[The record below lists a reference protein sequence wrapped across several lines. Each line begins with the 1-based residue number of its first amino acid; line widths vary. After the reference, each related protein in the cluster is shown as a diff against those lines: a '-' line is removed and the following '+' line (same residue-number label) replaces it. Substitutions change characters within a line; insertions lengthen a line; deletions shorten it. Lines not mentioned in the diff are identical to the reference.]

1 MKNYK
6 LSLIL
11 FLVAIILCL
20 AGCKQAADT
29 LSDTPSSN
37 DLSSVP
43 IVIVDDEAE
52 ADGTTQS
59 ETDELLDKWESTT
72 PSIKIELDESYD
84 DSENSSEEQKP
95 EGSSDAASS
104 EKETPSQNN
113 SSDQS
118 SSDTPSG
125 EDTDSSTPDE
135 QDDGYFDVA
144 VQSIYYLTKNVYLKR
159 KAG

>member
-1 MKNYK
+1 MKKMKNIKNKK
-6 LSLIL
+6 LSL
-11 FLVAIILCL
+11 FFFFVAIILCFV
-20 AGCKQAADT
+20 GCKETGDA
-29 LSDTPSSN
+29 LSDNTSST

-59 ETDELLDKWESTT
+59 ETDELLDKWENST

-84 DSENSSEEQKP
+84 DSANSSEEQKP
-95 EGSSDAASS
+95 DSSSDMASS

-125 EDTDSSTPDE
+125 EDTDGSTPDE
-135 QDDGYFDVA
+135 EDDGYFDVA
-144 VQSIYYLTKNVYLKR
+144 V
-159 KAG
+159 

>member
-1 MKNYK
+1 M
-6 LSLIL
+6 
-11 FLVAIILCL
+11 LCL

-29 LSDTPSSN
+29 LSDNSSST

-43 IVIVDDEAE
+43 IVIVDDEAD
-52 ADGTTQS
+52 ADSTTQS
-59 ETDELLDKWESTT
+59 ETDELLDKWESST
-72 PSIKIELDESYD
+72 PGIKVELDESYD

-95 EGSSDAASS
+95 DGSSDTASS

-113 SSDQS
+113 SSDPS

-135 QDDGYFDVA
+135 EDDGYFDVA
-144 VQSIYYLTKNVYLKR
+144 VQGIYYLTKNVYLKR

>member
-11 FLVAIILCL
+11 FLVAIMLCL
-20 AGCKQAADT
+20 AGCKQAVDT

-59 ETDELLDKWESTT
+59 ETDELLDKWESST
-72 PSIKIELDESYD
+72 PSVKVELDESYD

-135 QDDGYFDVA
+135 EDDGYFDVA
-144 VQSIYYLTKNVYLKR
+144 V
-159 KAG
+159 